1 MQSCCFYFLSLIRL
15 AKWCCN
21 SSDIFK
27 SYITLKDGF
36 CPKQEMFLTI
46 FLHQDYKQVHQ
57 AFRNIQ
63 AKENDLYMVTI
74 NKTESKDS
82 ETGAKI

>member
-1 MQSCCFYFLSLIRL
+1 
-15 AKWCCN
+15 
-21 SSDIFK
+21 
-27 SYITLKDGF
+27 
-36 CPKQEMFLTI
+36 MFLTI

-57 AFRNIQ
+57 AFRSIQ

-82 ETGAKI
+82 ETGAKM